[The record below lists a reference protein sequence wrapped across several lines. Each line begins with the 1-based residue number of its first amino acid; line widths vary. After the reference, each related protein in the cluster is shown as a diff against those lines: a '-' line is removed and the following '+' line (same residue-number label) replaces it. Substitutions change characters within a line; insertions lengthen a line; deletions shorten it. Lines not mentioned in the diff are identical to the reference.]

1 MVARQFVFD
10 SKIRT
15 YWAKTISDV
24 SVELRAFH
32 HSRQF
37 IFDGRQNCFK
47 HFCHSRIT
55 QLFVSIESGAFYF
68 IRHFDGR
75 HIICRRSVF
84 SREFGLVDV
93 PVEVP
98 GLDPVALGAV
108 GQSRRAL
115 YMEDGETL

>member
-1 MVARQFVFD
+1 M
-10 SKIRT
+10 
-15 YWAKTISDV
+15 
-24 SVELRAFH
+24 
-32 HSRQF
+32 
-37 IFDGRQNCFK
+37 
-47 HFCHSRIT
+47 
-55 QLFVSIESGAFYF
+55 SIESGAFHF

-115 YMEDGETL
+115 HMEDGETL